1 MNDMKKILTSELKLG
16 VKFDQP
22 VFIDA
27 YNMLLGAGQAIQQED
42 LDSLRKWGIQE
53 IKTHG
58 EILASLA
65 SLEAKQKESA
75 VASNGTAAISN
86 YEKELLL
93 LKYKNQY
100 ESLRKKASVFPHDLR
115 ENCALLENS
124 FKAFLSKGIP
134 QSHNIEQVADSL
146 TENIINFPLLVV
158 FLRYSKFNSNRIICH
173 LVHST
178 AYGILLAKGLGYS
191 KMDIRNIATAM
202 LTMDLGMFT
211 IPSSIREK
219 DKTLEAEEIKLIKK
233 HPLISHRLL
242 YSASSTK
249 SIRISNIALQHH
261 EAYDGS
267 GYPRGLKGK
276 NIDQDAMLAK
286 ICDVY
291 TAMIEERPFRKRFLP
306 YVALK
311 NMLSNSAKRF
321 DPDIL
326 RVFIKE
332 MSIYPV
338 GSFVK
343 LNNSCI
349 AMVIAIHPQNSNLPI
364 LRLMRDPQKLPY
376 PELQFMDIAQES
388 AIQIESPVAPA
399 SVGIDPVREL

>member
-1 MNDMKKILTSELKLG
+1 MNDMKKILASELELG
-16 VKFDQP
+16 MKFDQP

-27 YNMLLGAGQAIQQED
+27 YNILLEAEQAIQQED

-65 SLEAKQKESA
+65 SLEAEQKGSA
-75 VASNGTAAISN
+75 AAISN
-86 YEKELLL
+86 YEKKLLL

-100 ESLRKKASVFPHDLR
+100 ESFRKKASVFPHDLR
-115 ENCALLENS
+115 ENCALLESS

-134 QSHNIEQVADSL
+134 QAHNIEQVADSL

-158 FLRYSKFNSNRIICH
+158 FLRYSKFHSNRIICH
-173 LVHST
+173 IVHST

-191 KMDIRNIATAM
+191 KMDTRNIATAM

-219 DKTLEAEEIKLIKK
+219 DKTLDVEEIKLIKK

-291 TAMIEERPFRKRFLP
+291 TAMIEKRAFP
-306 YVALK
+306 
-311 NMLSNSAKRF
+311 
-321 DPDIL
+321 
-326 RVFIKE
+326 
-332 MSIYPV
+332 
-338 GSFVK
+338 
-343 LNNSCI
+343 
-349 AMVIAIHPQNSNLPI
+349 
-364 LRLMRDPQKLPY
+364 
-376 PELQFMDIAQES
+376 
-388 AIQIESPVAPA
+388 
-399 SVGIDPVREL
+399 